1 MLFKSRSEEIK
12 KDISR
17 AISIMWYVAKL
28 YVKSIFVFWGIMFL
42 LAIKA
47 HVNPFAEFQKFS
59 GKEFYLMSVNC
70 AFAILLIS
78 LAIKF
83 ASWLYDRP
91 IKDSNVTVNVIAVR
105 DASLGVAKKKEWDR
119 DEKVFVGRRS
129 YLLEKYWVLKD
140 LIKLGI

>member
-1 MLFKSRSEEIK
+1 MFKSRSEEIK

-28 YVKSIFVFWGIMFL
+28 YVKSIFAFWGIMCL

-47 HVNPFAEFQKFS
+47 HKNPFIEFQKFS

-70 AFAILLIS
+70 AFAILLIL

-91 IKDSNVTVNVIAVR
+91 IKDSNVTVNVITVS
-105 DASLGVAKKKEWDR
+105 DTPLGVAEKKEWDI
-119 DEKVFVGRRS
+119 DEKKG
-129 YLLEKYWVLKD
+129 KD
-140 LIKLGI
+140 GAVKESPESKAK